1 MEFNMVSG
9 KRLPYWLGLIALV
22 LILLCG
28 LWWVVF
34 GLLCEWGHPV
44 GMLMHILAPGVAYLA
59 AGWLAWRWPLFGGTV
74 LVLLGAYSVW
84 FFHTYRNFFT
94 LLLVSLP
101 PIIAGLLFL
110 VSYFIGRRKVAS
122 GIT

>member
-1 MEFNMVSG
+1 
-9 KRLPYWLGLIALV
+9 
-22 LILLCG
+22 
-28 LWWVVF
+28 
-34 GLLCEWGHPV
+34 
-44 GMLMHILAPGVAYLA
+44 MHILAPGVAYLA